1 MSDRID
7 HAAEA
12 AEWIADA
19 PANADSDTEGWQA
32 AIVCGLL
39 AQAEATLAL
48 VEQQRLANLI
58 SLAALAGREDV
69 HEELAEAAHESLGQL
84 IAYKPTGL
92 DDEVLMLHP
101 TIAAALGIEAV
112 DHD

>member
-7 HAAEA
+7 HATEA

-19 PANADSDTEGWQA
+19 PANADSDPEGWQA

-58 SLAALAGREDV
+58 ALADSTTSTVAHRQAEGALYGRVVTHVGIEQPLRPDV
-69 HEELAEAAHESLGQL
+69 
-84 IAYKPTGL
+84 
-92 DDEVLMLHP
+92 
-101 TIAAALGIEAV
+101 AAALGIEAV

>member
-7 HAAEA
+7 HATEA

-48 VEQQRLANLI
+48 VEQQ
-58 SLAALAGREDV
+58 
-69 HEELAEAAHESLGQL
+69 
-84 IAYKPTGL
+84 
-92 DDEVLMLHP
+92 
-101 TIAAALGIEAV
+101 GIGAV